1 MDDIS
6 TSSLFILLGVLILLS
21 AYFSSSETGMMSI
34 NRYRLKHLE
43 NEGHKGAIRV
53 RKLIDRPDRLIGL
66 ILIGNNLVNIGAT
79 TVATIISVRLYG
91 DVWGPVVVTV
101 GLTLVILIFAEV
113 TPKTLAALYP
123 EKVSFTSSF
132 ILVPLMTLF
141 YPAVWFINSIT
152 NGILALLRI
161 SPLNDDGQNLSR
173 EELRTV
179 VYEAGAMIPKKHQ
192 DMLVGILDLEKVTA
206 EDIMVPRSD
215 IVGIDINDD
224 WKDIQRQLVNAQH
237 TRVLLYRDSIDDAV
251 GFVHVRDA
259 LRLLSKDQFTKAS
272 LLRAVREIYF
282 TPESTPLHTLMYKF
296 QAAKERIGLVVD
308 EYGDIQGL
316 VTLEDIL
323 EEIIG
328 DFTTSFLPDHS
339 KEANLQQDGS
349 VLIDGSVNVRELNK
363 ELDWNFPTEGPKT
376 LNGLIL
382 EYLEDIPQAN
392 ISLRLAGYPIEIVEM
407 KDNMVKTVRVMPRL
421 YRPEGNVTSRDV
433 SSLSG

>member
-1 MDDIS
+1 LEDIT
-6 TSSLFILLGVLILLS
+6 TSSLLIILGVLILLS

-43 NEGHKGAIRV
+43 NEGHKGALRV
-53 RKLIDRPDRLIGL
+53 QKLLQRPDRLIGL
-66 ILIGNNLVNIGAT
+66 ILIGNNLVNIAASSI
-79 TVATIISVRLYG
+79 ATIICMRLFG
-91 DVWGPVVVTV
+91 HLGLGVATAITTLS
-101 GLTLVILIFAEV
+101 LTLVILIFAEV

-123 EKVSFTSSF
+123 EKISFPSSL
-132 ILVPLMTLF
+132 ILLPLLTLL
-141 YPAVWFINSIT
+141 YPFVYLV
-152 NGILALLRI
+152 NGICNGLLALMRVR
-161 SPLNDDGQNLSR
+161 PAGGGGDDSNSLSR

-179 VYEAGAMIPKKHQ
+179 VHEAGAMIPKKHQ

-215 IVGIDINDD
+215 IMAIDINDE
-224 WKDIQRQLVNAQH
+224 WKDIQKQLVNAQH
-237 TRVLLYRDSIDDAV
+237 TRVLVYRDSIDDAV

-349 VLIDGSVNVRELNK
+349 VLLDGSVNIRELNK
-363 ELDWNFPTEGPKT
+363 ELDWQFPTEGPKT

-382 EYLEDIPQAN
+382 EYLEDIPEAN
-392 ISLRLAGYPIEIVEM
+392 ISLRLAGYPIEVLEM
-407 KDNMVKTVRVMPRL
+407 KDNMVKTVRVIPEF
-421 YRPEGNVTSRDV
+421 YRDEEMN
-433 SSLSG
+433 SSE

>member
-1 MDDIS
+1 MEDIA
-6 TSSLFILLGVLILLS
+6 TSSLFIILGVLILLS

-43 NEGHKGAIRV
+43 NEGHKGALRV
-53 RKLIDRPDRLIGL
+53 QKLLQRPDRLIGL
-66 ILIGNNLVNIGAT
+66 ILIGNNLVNIAAASI
-79 TVATIISVRLYG
+79 ATIVCLRLFG
-91 DVWGPVVVTV
+91 DVWGLAIANF
-101 GLTLVILIFAEV
+101 GLTFVILIFAEV

-123 EKVSFTSSF
+123 EKISFPSSV
-132 ILVPLMTLF
+132 ILLPLMVVL
-141 YPAVWFINSIT
+141 YPFVYLI
-152 NGILALLRI
+152 NGICNGLLAIFRI
-161 SPLNDDGQNLSR
+161 KPVNDDGKSLSR

-179 VYEAGAMIPKKHQ
+179 VHEAGSMIPKKHQ
-192 DMLVGILDLEKVTA
+192 DMLVGILDLEKVSA

-215 IVGIDINDD
+215 IVAIDINDE
-224 WKDIQRQLVNAQH
+224 WKAIQKQLVNAQH
-237 TRVLLYRDSIDDAV
+237 TKVLLYRDSIDDAV

-296 QAAKERIGLVVD
+296 QAAKERIGLVVN

-349 VLIDGSVNVRELNK
+349 VLIDGSANIRELNK
-363 ELDWNFPTEGPKT
+363 ELDWQFPTEGPKT

-382 EYLEDIPQAN
+382 EYLEDIPEAN
-392 ISLRLAGYPIEIVEM
+392 ISLRLAGYPIEVLEM
-407 KDNMVKTVRVMPRL
+407 KDNRVKTVRVIPEF
-421 YRPEGNVTSRDV
+421 YRNEEIN
-433 SSLSG
+433 SSE

>member
-6 TSSLFILLGVLILLS
+6 TSSLFTLLGILIFLS

-43 NEGHKGAIRV
+43 NEGHKGALRV
-53 RKLIDRPDRLIGL
+53 QKLLQRPDRLIGL
-66 ILIGNNLVNIGAT
+66 ILIGNNLVNIAASMIAG
-79 TVATIISVRLYG
+79 VISVRIFG
-91 DVWGPVVVTV
+91 DVWGMLIAMVS
-101 GLTLVILIFAEV
+101 LTFVILVFAEV

-123 EKVSFTSSF
+123 EKVSFPSSL
-132 ILVPLMTLF
+132 ILLPLLTLF
-141 YPAVWFINSIT
+141 YPFVYLVNGIT
-152 NGILALLRI
+152 NGILALFRI
-161 SPLNDDGQNLSR
+161 SPLDGDGHSLSQ

-192 DMLVGILDLEKVTA
+192 NMLVGILDLEKVTA

-215 IVGIDINDD
+215 IVAIDINDD
-224 WKDIQRQLVNAQH
+224 WKDIQKQLVSSQH
-237 TRVLLYRDSIDDAV
+237 TRVLVYRDNIDDAV

-259 LRLLSKDQFTKAS
+259 LRLLSKDQFSKDS
-272 LLRAVREIYF
+272 LLRALRDIYF

-316 VTLEDIL
+316 VTLDDIL

-328 DFTTSFLPDHS
+328 DFTTNILPDHS
-339 KEANLQQDGS
+339 KEGNIQQDGS
-349 VLIDGSVNVRELNK
+349 VLLDGSANIRELNK
-363 ELDWNFPTEGPKT
+363 EMDWQFPTEGPKT

-392 ISLRLAGYPIEIVEM
+392 ISLRLAGYPIEILEM
-407 KDNMVKTVRVMPRL
+407 KENRVKTVRIMPEY
-421 YRPEGNVTSRDV
+421 YRQVETKKLD
-433 SSLSG
+433 